1 MLSFSLELFDIRDNI
16 CRLKLLLWSDKF
28 LLLFF
33 FFLHM
38 YLPVRIYNADV
49 LHDTQENSP
58 KVFSL
63 EKPA

>member
-33 FFLHM
+33 FFLTHVLACA
-38 YLPVRIYNADV
+38 YL
-49 LHDTQENSP
+49 
-58 KVFSL
+58 
-63 EKPA
+63 